1 MSSAIPT
8 PQIIAPSVKRQGTVV
23 SSGEKPGVA
32 DLALVEVVSITPD
45 DYASGDVLTIGGVDY
60 AITSVTKSTIK
71 TKSGRPLVQKAA
83 TIEMPDPNNTTQ
95 PVKRF
100 SFLIVKSF

>member
-8 PQIIAPSVKRQGTVV
+8 PQVIAPTFLRQGTVV
-23 SSGEKPGVA
+23 SAGEKPGVA
-32 DLALVEVVSITPD
+32 NRALLEVVSVTPD
-45 DYASGDVLTIGGVDY
+45 DYASGDVLTLGGVDY
-60 AITSVTKSTIK
+60 PITGVTKSTIK
-71 TKSGRPLVQKAA
+71 TKSGSPLVQKAA